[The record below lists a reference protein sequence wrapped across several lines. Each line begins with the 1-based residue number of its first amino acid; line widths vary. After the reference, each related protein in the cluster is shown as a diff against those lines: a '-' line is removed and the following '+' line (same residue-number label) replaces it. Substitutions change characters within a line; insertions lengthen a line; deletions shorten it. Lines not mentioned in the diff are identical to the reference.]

1 MRRYPLAPVWAFI
14 PIYQTTLVVNDHV
27 RDNGAGFD
35 MRHADKLFR
44 VFHRLHPADEYEG
57 TGVGLAIVQR
67 VIERHGGR
75 IWAES
80 TFGEGATFY
89 FTLRPDAP
97 AAAVP
102 ESGDASPER
111 VPG

>member
-1 MRRYPLAPVWAFI
+1 M
-14 PIYQTTLVVNDHV
+14 

-35 MRHADKLFR
+35 TRHADKLFR

-102 ESGDASPER
+102 ESGDASRER
-111 VPG
+111 ISG